1 MWRVSIALTPSIWS
15 DPDPGAHP
23 QGRAPG
29 HFADETDPFMTTTV
43 SRSGPASQ
51 ILFDQRSAFVATA
64 WLSGAINLLGLTSPL
79 FMLQVYD
86 RVLASG
92 SLATL
97 VALLLLAAALYAA
110 QSGLERL
117 RTRIFARL
125 GLLVDRPLG
134 RLAFET
140 GLLTPRGG
148 RGVSARSHDVDKL
161 RGFLSGGGP
170 AALFD
175 LPWTPLYLILLFLLH
190 PLLGLIG
197 LGGAAALAIV
207 TWATDRATGPLQ
219 MQHSALS
226 LQVQATVDNAS
237 AARDTARAMGM
248 VADLRR
254 RWEMVSTAANAA
266 QLRNADAIA
275 NYSTIS
281 KFIRLLL
288 QSLVLAGGA
297 MLIIRGDATGGV
309 MIASSILLGKTLSPV
324 DQAIAHWRGWV
335 GARQAVGRLD
345 DMPMMTDRVS
355 GSILLPPPKRDL
367 VVTSLAS
374 APDGSEE
381 AIIEGVSFKLEAGD
395 ILGIVGPSG
404 AGKSTLLRT
413 LAGLSEPIEGE
424 VRLDGATLDQWPAER
439 RGAFVGYMSQS
450 IDLLAGSIAE
460 NIARFAPEPD
470 SHAVLLAAEA
480 AGLDTLIRGL
490 EDGFDTQVGDHGYRL
505 SVGQRQRVALAR
517 ALYGDPF
524 VLILDEPNS
533 ALDRDGDAAL
543 AEAVAGARA
552 RGAIVVVAAHRA
564 GVLSQCTK
572 MLALGG
578 GRQQTFGAPG
588 RVLAAITA
596 EPLLPRSDAR

>member
-1 MWRVSIALTPSIWS
+1 MTP
-15 DPDPGAHP
+15 
-23 QGRAPG
+23 
-29 HFADETDPFMTTTV
+29 TV
-43 SRSGPASQ
+43 SRRGPASQ
-51 ILFDQRSAFVATA
+51 ILLEQRSAFVATA

-92 SLATL
+92 SVATL
-97 VALLLLAAALYAA
+97 VALLILAALLYAA

-140 GLLTPRGG
+140 GLQTPRGG

-190 PLLGLIG
+190 PVLGLIG
-197 LGGAAALAIV
+197 LGGAAALALV

-254 RWEMVSTAANAA
+254 RWEIVNIAANAA

-275 NYSTIS
+275 SYSTIS
-281 KFIRLLL
+281 KFIRLFL
-288 QSLVLAGGA
+288 QSFVLAAGA

-309 MIASSILLGKTLSPV
+309 MIASSILLGKTLAPV

-335 GARQAVGRLD
+335 GARQAVARLD
-345 DMPMMTDRVS
+345 EMPALPDRANV
-355 GSILLPPPKRDL
+355 SILLPPPERDL
-367 VVTSLAS
+367 VVTALAC
-374 APDGSEE
+374 APDGADE
-381 AIIEGVSFKLEAGD
+381 ALVEGISFKLEAGD

-413 LAGLSEPIEGE
+413 LAGLAAPIEGE

-439 RGAFVGYMSQS
+439 RGAFIGYMSQS

-460 NIARFAPEPD
+460 NIARFAPDPD
-470 SHAVLLAAEA
+470 SQAVLLAAEA
-480 AGLDTLIRGL
+480 AGLDKMIRGF
-490 EDGFDTQVGDHGYRL
+490 EDGFDTQVGDHGHRL

-517 ALYGDPF
+517 ALYRDPF

-533 ALDRDGDAAL
+533 ALDRRDSRAPRRR
-543 AEAVAGARA
+543 AVAGHQDARA
-552 RGAIVVVAAHRA
+552 RGRPPA
-564 GVLSQCTK
+564 GLWCARTRI
-572 MLALGG
+572 
-578 GRQQTFGAPG
+578 GRHYG
-588 RVLAAITA
+588 
-596 EPLLPRSDAR
+596 